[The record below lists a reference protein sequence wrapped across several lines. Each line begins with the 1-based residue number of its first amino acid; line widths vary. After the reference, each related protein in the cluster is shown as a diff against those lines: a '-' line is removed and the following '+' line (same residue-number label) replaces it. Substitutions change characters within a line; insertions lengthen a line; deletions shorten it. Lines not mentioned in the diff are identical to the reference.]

1 MFRPILLT
9 APSGTHNQY
18 MVVQSQ
24 GYAAELFAKYLSS
37 VLQEAVGED
46 LYT

>member
-1 MFRPILLT
+1 
-9 APSGTHNQY
+9 
-18 MVVQSQ
+18 VQSQ

-46 LYT
+46 LYTWFYFEGFY